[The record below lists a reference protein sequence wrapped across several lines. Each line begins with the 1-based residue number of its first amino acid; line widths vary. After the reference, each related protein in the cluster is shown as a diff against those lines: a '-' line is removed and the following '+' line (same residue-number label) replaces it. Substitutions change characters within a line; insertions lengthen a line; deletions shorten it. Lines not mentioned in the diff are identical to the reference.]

1 MKLKKRKSV
10 FILSCLMILFA
21 CGGKNTQTESA
32 DAATADSTVVITSE
46 KTDSIP
52 NTPQNYSLTGTIGEE
67 KASIT
72 LERDDN
78 DVTGVVTRC
87 EYCEPI
93 DVKGTWQGDII
104 TVEGF
109 SQAGSHIK
117 YELTVTSNDVKGAEI
132 LSAEGEVERQNVTMT
147 IIEQ

>member
-21 CGGKNTQTESA
+21 CGGKKTQTENA
-32 DAATADSTVVITSE
+32 DAATADSTVVMTNE

-52 NTPQNYSLTGTIGEE
+52 NTPQSYSLTGVIGED
-67 KASIT
+67 KASMT
-72 LERDDN
+72 LEKN
-78 DVTGVVTRC
+78 GNNVTGVVTRC

-93 DVKGTWQGDII
+93 DVKGTYQDDNI

-147 IIEQ
+147 IVEQ

>member
-1 MKLKKRKSV
+1 MKIGKSI
-10 FILSCLMILFA
+10 FIISCLMILFA

-32 DAATADSTVVITSE
+32 DAATADSTVVMTNE

-52 NTPQNYSLTGTIGEE
+52 NTPQSYSLTGTIGED
-67 KASIT
+67 KASMT
-72 LERDDN
+72 LDKN
-78 DVTGVVTRC
+78 GNNVTGVVTRC

-93 DVKGTWQGDII
+93 DVKGTYQDDNI

-117 YELTVTSNDVKGAEI
+117 YELAITDNDVRGTEI
-132 LSAEGEVERQNVTMT
+132 LSAEGEVEKQNVNMT
-147 IIEQ
+147 IVEQ

>member
-1 MKLKKRKSV
+1 
-10 FILSCLMILFA
+10 MILFA
-21 CGGKNTQTESA
+21 CGGKKTQTESA
-32 DAATADSTVVITSE
+32 DVATADSMAVMTSE

-52 NTPQNYSLTGTIGEE
+52 NSPQSFSLTGTIGED
-67 KASIT
+67 KASMT
-72 LERDDN
+72 LEKN
-78 DVTGVVTRC
+78 GNNVTGVVIRC

-117 YELTVTSNDVKGAEI
+117 YELTVTSNTVKGAEI
-132 LSAEGEVERQNVTMT
+132 LSAEGEVEKQNVTMT
-147 IIEQ
+147 IVEQ

>member
-1 MKLKKRKSV
+1 MRKSV
-10 FILSCLMILFA
+10 FIISCLMILFA

-32 DAATADSTVVITSE
+32 DAATADSTLVMTSE

-52 NTPQNYSLTGTIGEE
+52 NIPQSYTLTGTIGED

-72 LERDDN
+72 FERDGN

-93 DVKGTWQGDII
+93 DVKGTYQGDII
-104 TVEGF
+104 SVEGF

-117 YELTVTSNDVKGAEI
+117 YELTVTDNAVQGEEL
-132 LSAEGEVERQNVTMT
+132 LSAEGEVEKQNVTMT
-147 IIEQ
+147 IVEQ

>member
-1 MKLKKRKSV
+1 MRKSV
-10 FILSCLMILFA
+10 FIISCLMILFA

-32 DAATADSTVVITSE
+32 DAATADSTLVMTSE

-52 NTPQNYSLTGTIGEE
+52 NTPQSYSLTGTIGED
-67 KASIT
+67 KASMT
-72 LERDDN
+72 FERDGN

-93 DVKGTWQGDII
+93 DVKGTYQGDII

-147 IIEQ
+147 IVEQ

>member
-1 MKLKKRKSV
+1 MKLKKQKSV
-10 FILSCLMILFA
+10 FIISCLMILFA

-52 NTPQNYSLTGTIGEE
+52 NTPQSYSLTGVIGED

-72 LERDDN
+72 FERDGN

-93 DVKGTWQGDII
+93 DVKGTWQDDNI

-117 YELTVTSNDVKGAEI
+117 YELTVTDNAVQGEEL
-132 LSAEGEVERQNVTMT
+132 LSAEGEVEKQNVTMT
-147 IIEQ
+147 IVEQ

>member
-1 MKLKKRKSV
+1 
-10 FILSCLMILFA
+10 MILFA
-21 CGGKNTQTESA
+21 CGGKKTQTESA
-32 DAATADSTVVITSE
+32 DVATADSTLVMTSE

-52 NTPQNYSLTGTIGEE
+52 NTPQSYSLTGTIGED

-72 LERDDN
+72 FERDGN

-93 DVKGTWQGDII
+93 DVKGTWQDDNI

-117 YELTVTSNDVKGAEI
+117 YELTVTGNDVKGAEI
-132 LSAEGEVERQNVTMT
+132 LTVEGEVEKQNVTMT
-147 IIEQ
+147 KVEQ

>member
-1 MKLKKRKSV
+1 MRKSV
-10 FILSCLMILFA
+10 FIISCLMILFA
-21 CGGKNTQTESA
+21 CGGKKTQTESA
-32 DAATADSTVVITSE
+32 VVATADSTLVMTSE

-52 NTPQNYSLTGTIGEE
+52 NTLQSYTLTGTIGED

-72 LERDDN
+72 FERDGN
-78 DVTGVVTRC
+78 DVKGVVTRC

-93 DVKGTWQGDII
+93 DVKGTWQGDNI

-117 YELTVTSNDVKGAEI
+117 YELTVTGNDVKGTEI
-132 LSAEGEVERQNVTMT
+132 LSAEGEVEKQNVTMT
-147 IIEQ
+147 IVEQ

>member
-1 MKLKKRKSV
+1 MRKSV
-10 FILSCLMILFA
+10 FIISCLMILFA
-21 CGGKNTQTESA
+21 CGGKKTQTESA
-32 DAATADSTVVITSE
+32 DAATADSTVVMTSE

-52 NTPQNYSLTGTIGEE
+52 NTPQSYSLTGTIGED
-67 KASIT
+67 KASMT
-72 LERDDN
+72 LEKNGN

-93 DVKGTWQGDII
+93 DVKGTYQGDNI

-117 YELTVTSNDVKGAEI
+117 YELTITDNAVQGEEI
-132 LSAEGEVERQNVTMT
+132 LSAEGEIEKQDVTMT
-147 IIEQ
+147 LEEQ

>member
-1 MKLKKRKSV
+1 
-10 FILSCLMILFA
+10 MILFA
-21 CGGKNTQTESA
+21 CGGKKTQTENA
-32 DAATADSTVVITSE
+32 DAATADSTVVMTNE

-52 NTPQNYSLTGTIGEE
+52 NTPQSYSLTGVIGED
-67 KASIT
+67 KASMT
-72 LERDDN
+72 LKKNDN
-78 DVTGVVTRC
+78 NVTGVVTRC

-93 DVKGTWQGDII
+93 DVKGTYQDDII

-147 IIEQ
+147 IVEQ

>member
-1 MKLKKRKSV
+1 
-10 FILSCLMILFA
+10 MILFA

-32 DAATADSTVVITSE
+32 DAATADSTLVMTSE

-52 NTPQNYSLTGTIGEE
+52 NTPQSYTLTGTIGED
-67 KASIT
+67 KASMT
-72 LERDDN
+72 FERN
-78 DVTGVVTRC
+78 GNVVTGVVTRC

-93 DVKGTWQGDII
+93 DVKGTWQGNNI

-117 YELTVTSNDVKGAEI
+117 YELNVADNAVQGTEI
-132 LSAEGEVERQNVTMT
+132 LSAEGEVEKQDVTMT
-147 IIEQ
+147 IEKQ

>member
-1 MKLKKRKSV
+1 MKLKKQKSV
-10 FILSCLMILFA
+10 FIISCLMTLFA

-52 NTPQNYSLTGTIGEE
+52 NTPQSYSLTGTIGED
-67 KASIT
+67 KASMT
-72 LERDDN
+72 LEKNNN
-78 DVTGVVTRC
+78 DVAGVVTRC

-93 DVKGTWQGDII
+93 DVKGTWQGDNI

-117 YELTVTSNDVKGAEI
+117 YELTVTDNAVQGEEL
-132 LSAEGEVERQNVTMT
+132 LSAEGEVEKQNVTMT
-147 IIEQ
+147 IVEQ

>member
-1 MKLKKRKSV
+1 
-10 FILSCLMILFA
+10 MILFA
-21 CGGKNTQTESA
+21 CGGKKTQTESA
-32 DAATADSTVVITSE
+32 DVATADSTLVMTSE

-52 NTPQNYSLTGTIGEE
+52 NTLQTYTLTGTIGED

-72 LERDDN
+72 FERDGN

-93 DVKGTWQGDII
+93 DVKGTYQGDII

-117 YELTVTSNDVKGAEI
+117 YELTVTGNAVQGAEI
-132 LSAEGEVERQNVTMT
+132 LSAEGEVEKQNVTMT
-147 IIEQ
+147 IVE